1 MFTVL
6 VLVFDIHQNISLV
19 CMTLQCFYRSLLFVV
34 LLLTVLTIIIKS
46 LFCLSFSVA
55 ASCWGIW
62 KIFSVFVHIFCA
74 SVLSVCFVLENI
86 RFNSVIFFRRK
97 YCTRKSYLVL
107 WMFFCEIYGFANFI
121 NIYIKS
127 FKFCCCSYR
136 NEK

>member
-6 VLVFDIHQNISLV
+6 VLVFDILQNISLV

-55 ASCWGIW
+55 VSCWGIW
-62 KIFSVFVHIFCA
+62 KIFSVFVHMFCA

-97 YCTRKSYLVL
+97 YCTRKSYFVI
-107 WMFFCEIYGFANFI
+107 WMFFCEFYGFANFI